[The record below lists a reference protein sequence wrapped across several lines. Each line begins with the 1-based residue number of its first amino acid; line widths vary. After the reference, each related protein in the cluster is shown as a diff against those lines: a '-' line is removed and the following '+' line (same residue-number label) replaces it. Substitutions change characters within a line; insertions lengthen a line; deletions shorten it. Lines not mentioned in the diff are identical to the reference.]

1 MSEAQ
6 PDQTHD
12 QHAVRRQKL
21 AELRAAGADPFRASF
36 TPTHSSAQAL
46 RAHGAGQDYAVPVAV
61 AGRLV
66 TIRDMGKSQFVKVLD
81 QDGQIQLYLKRDVVG
96 EEAYAGFKRL
106 DLGDIIGAQGTLFTT
121 KSGEITVK
129 VDRFV
134 LLAKALRPLPE
145 KWHGLSDP
153 EQVYRQRYLD
163 VIVNAESRARL
174 LLRSR
179 IVSHIRRF
187 LEDRRFLELETPVLE
202 STPGGAAARPFKT
215 HHNALGADFFLRIAT
230 ELRLKRMLVGGFD
243 RVFEIGRIFR
253 NEGVSRKHN
262 PEFTML
268 EVYEAYS
275 DFRGMMRLVREL
287 LESLV
292 REVVRPAEGNLRLR
306 HAPSGQD
313 IDFGVPWREA
323 RYKDLIREATGDADW
338 FTRAKAEKIAG
349 AERLG
354 LGISPAWEE
363 FEITNEIFSKRIEPT
378 LIQPTLAEKIAG
390 AERLGLGIS
399 PAWEEFEITNE
410 IFSKRIE
417 PTLIQ
422 PTFVTHLP
430 RELCPLAK
438 LSLDDPSTID
448 VFELIIGG
456 MEVAPA
462 YSEQNDPDVQREMF
476 ERQAGEER
484 QNIDQDFL
492 LALEHGMPPA
502 GGMGIGID
510 RLCIL
515 LTGAESI
522 RDVILFPQLRPGGG

>member
-96 EEAYAGFKRL
+96 EEAYAGFKRF

-292 REVVRPAEGNLRLR
+292 RDVVRPAEGNLRLR

-354 LGISPAWEE
+354 LGI
-363 FEITNEIFSKRIEPT
+363 N
-378 LIQPTLAEKIAG
+378 
-390 AERLGLGIS
+390 

>member
-1 MSEAQ
+1 MSDAH

-36 TPTHSSAQAL
+36 GPTHSSAQAL
-46 RAHGAGQDYAVPVAV
+46 RAHVAGQDYTASVAV

-66 TIRDMGKSQFVKVLD
+66 TIRDMGKSQFVKILD

-96 EEAYAGFKRL
+96 EAAYAAFKRL

-129 VDRFV
+129 VDGFV

-174 LLRSR
+174 LLRPR

-202 STPGGAAARPFKT
+202 ATPGGAAARPFKT

-292 REVVRPAEGNLRLR
+292 REVVRPADGSLRLR

-313 IDFGVPWREA
+313 IDFGAPWREV

-338 FTRAKAEKIAG
+338 FTRSKTEKIAG

-354 LGISPAWEE
+354 LGV
-363 FEITNEIFSKRIEPT
+363 N
-378 LIQPTLAEKIAG
+378 
-390 AERLGLGIS
+390 

-438 LSLDDPSTID
+438 LTLDDPSTID

-522 RDVILFPQLRPGGG
+522 RDVILFPQLRPGGT